1 MQERQRIR
9 MDLHD
14 GVMQSLYGI
23 GLLLDDVAERV
34 EEEPTYAKMQLGHAV
49 GRLNS
54 AIADLRGYVVG
65 LRPLQASDRPL
76 AESLAELAKET
87 RANALIEV
95 ELHVSADAA
104 SRLDRA
110 RREAVYYVAA
120 DALGNVARHA
130 RARHATVT
138 LGTREDRAVVLEVAD
153 DGIGFDTA
161 KSDAGHGLHNM
172 RERAFAVGGTLDVSS
187 SSGGGVR
194 VRLALP
200 SAGEKE

>member
-1 MQERQRIR
+1 
-9 MDLHD
+9 
-14 GVMQSLYGI
+14 
-23 GLLLDDVAERV
+23 
-34 EEEPTYAKMQLGHAV
+34 
-49 GRLNS
+49 
-54 AIADLRGYVVG
+54 VVG

-95 ELHVSADAA
+95 DLNVSPDAA
-104 SRLDRA
+104 ARLDRA

-130 RARHATVT
+130 HARHATMT
-138 LGTREDRAVVLEVAD
+138 LGAQGDRVVLEVAD

-161 KSDAGHGLHNM
+161 KSDVGHGLHNM
-172 RERAFAVGGTLDVSS
+172 RERAFAVGGTLDLSAS
-187 SSGGGVR
+187 AGGGVR

-200 SAGEKE
+200 SAREKE